1 MRLASRCPFVSN
13 NRTILLN
20 EGSGITQ
27 MDYLCGY
34 LGVARGSELPRIP
47 LPKLFGK
54 YLKASR
60 AHFFG
65 AKWRPMVL
73 PRTPL
78 GRFRSPDSGPVPN
91 FQTVSPRTPVNKGR
105 TGYHPSSS
113 ASARFVK

>member
-65 AKWRPMVL
+65 AKRRPMVL

-91 FQTVSPRTPVNKGR
+91 FQTVSEGGFSEVAARGR
-105 TGYHPSSS
+105 PS
-113 ASARFVK
+113 